1 MKPVTLTLHD
11 PTAEVKISADAS
23 SFGLGAVLLQRE
35 GEDWKLVAYASKSM
49 TPTEGRYAQ
58 IEKEA
63 LVITW
68 ACGKFSDYVL
78 GQKFTIET
86 DHKPL
91 IPLLNSKNLDALPPR
106 IVRFHLRLAK
116 FNYIVY
122 HVLGKHLYTADALS
136 HAPVSE
142 SADDPL
148 QEEVE
153 SFVEAIVQTSLP
165 ATPQRLG
172 EYRKAQE
179 QDAVCSQ
186 VLRYCTTE
194 WPQKK
199 VHIS

>member
-1 MKPVTLTLHD
+1 MSLNDKAVEFKLDTG
-11 PTAEVKISADAS
+11 AEV
-23 SFGLGAVLLQRE
+23 
-35 GEDWKLVAYASKSM
+35 
-49 TPTEGRYAQ
+49 
-58 IEKEA
+58 
-63 LVITW
+63 
-68 ACGKFSDYVL
+68 
-78 GQKFTIET
+78 
-86 DHKPL
+86 
-91 IPLLNSKNLDALPPR
+91 
-106 IVRFHLRLAK
+106 
-116 FNYIVY
+116 
-122 HVLGKHLYTADALS
+122 TA
-136 HAPVSE
+136 VSE

-199 VHIS
+199 FISPEIAPYFKFKNNLTVCDNMLLFNNRIVVPKSLQRETLERIHAGHQGIERCRARVTVSVWWPGVMHSIAQRVQNCRECAEQAKNKREPLTAMSLPEYPW